1 MKILDSPS
9 SERVVIFLFYFCIVD
24 MYTISDISATIG
36 WTSLIVVSELLAF
49 YLIQKSVD
57 EETGLNSG
65 VIISSLLFGVILTFS
80 FRQILLGG
88 TNIPL
93 ANLYWIIFSQIGAL
107 LVASLFFSQSIYTKD
122 WISIVILFIALAVS
136 YMG

>member
-1 MKILDSPS
+1 MS
-9 SERVVIFLFYFCIVD
+9 S
-24 MYTISDISATIG
+24 ISDISAAVG
-36 WTSLIVVSELLAF
+36 WTSLIVASELLAF

-65 VIISSLLFGVILTFS
+65 VIISALLFGIIVTFA
-80 FRQILLGG
+80 FRQLLLGG
-88 TNIPL
+88 ANIPL

-107 LVASLFFSQSIYTKD
+107 IVASFFFSQAIYIKD
-122 WISIVILFIALAVS
+122 WIATVILLIALMVS

>member
-1 MKILDSPS
+1 
-9 SERVVIFLFYFCIVD
+9 
-24 MYTISDISATIG
+24 MYTISKISVAVG
-36 WTSLIVVSELLAF
+36 WTSLIVLSELLAF

-57 EETGLNSG
+57 EGTGLNSG
-65 VIISSLLFGVILTFS
+65 VIISSLLFGLIVTFS

-107 LVASLFFSQSIYTKD
+107 LIASLFFSQAIYLKD
-122 WISIVILFIALAVS
+122 WIAIVILFIALIVS